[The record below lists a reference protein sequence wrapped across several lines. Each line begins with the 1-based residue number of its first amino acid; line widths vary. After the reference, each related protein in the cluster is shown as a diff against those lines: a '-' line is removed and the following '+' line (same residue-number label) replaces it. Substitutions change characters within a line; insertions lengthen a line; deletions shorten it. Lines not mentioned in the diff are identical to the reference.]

1 MDFYAI
7 DYQRLM
13 KPLFEG
19 RYIEPGSDRISYL
32 LGLLGPAVLLPW
44 PSGTKG
50 DRRKWK
56 HLQLGDMN
64 EARHLAKLERAP
76 NIGVA
81 LGQVSKGL
89 VTIDLDESE
98 YVVSFLG
105 VNPLLG
111 GTLRTRANRGC
122 NLWIRCSGGYPPSQ
136 KLKNSSGIEI
146 GEWRADGN
154 QTIISGTHPE
164 GMLYQFAVERP
175 VITVSYDAIIW
186 PQSILLP
193 RATESNRV
201 RGVRENE
208 VVANC
213 GAGASCSSIQVFCTE
228 DLIFRLAPTGFGQN
242 NTSLFKLARLVKS
255 YEDAIASGATDQERQ
270 AVFDRWCRFARR
282 FWRHSR
288 DDYYAEFLDACHYAL
303 IGLDQDPIELAV
315 SRARSGPLP
324 QLAGFTDDRI
334 RLLVAICSE
343 MQQITRAN
351 SFFLPT
357 RKLAE
362 ILGAHW
368 TQVARWL
375 RILEKP
381 WQVIHLAPG
390 EVRRPGGTRSPRY
403 HYGPSTQ
410 NHVEITAINP
420 NPPSSPL
427 LNGVPG
433 ALSTHQTTKKQ
444 KKQT

>member
-1 MDFYAI
+1 
-7 DYQRLM
+7 M
-13 KPLFEG
+13 KPLFES
-19 RYIEPGSDRISYL
+19 RYIESAKDRISHL

-44 PSGTKG
+44 PSRTKG

-64 EARHLAKLERAP
+64 EPSHQAKLERAP

-81 LGQVSKGL
+81 LGQVSNGL
-89 VTIDLDESE
+89 VTIDLDEDN
-98 YVVSFLG
+98 YVAAFLT

-111 GTLRTRANRGC
+111 DTLRTRGSRGC
-122 NLWIRCSGGYPPSQ
+122 NIWIRCSGGYPPSQ
-136 KLKNSSGIEI
+136 NLKNSPENEI

-154 QTIISGTHPE
+154 QTIISGTHLE
-164 GMLYQFAVERP
+164 GLSYQFVVERP

-186 PQSILLP
+186 PESILPP

-208 VVANC
+208 VVVGC
-213 GAGASCSSIQVFCTE
+213 GAAASCSSIRAFCTA
-228 DLIFRLAPTGFGQN
+228 DLVSQLVPTDYRQN
-242 NTSLFKLARLVKS
+242 NTSLFKLARLIKS
-255 YEDAIASGATDQERQ
+255 YEDAIGREATDQERQ

-315 SRARSGPLP
+315 SRARSDPLP
-324 QLAGFTDDRI
+324 HLVGFTDDRI

-343 MQQITRAN
+343 MQRITGGN

-357 RKLAE
+357 RKLGE

-375 RILEKP
+375 WILEKP
-381 WQVIHLAPG
+381 LQVIHLAPG
-390 EVRRPGGTRSPRY
+390 EVRRPGGSRSPRY
-403 HYGPSTQ
+403 HYGPLTQ

-420 NPPSSPL
+420 NPLSAPL
-427 LNGVPG
+427 LNGAPEHS
-433 ALSTHQTTKKQ
+433 LKESLNKLNS
-444 KKQT
+444 